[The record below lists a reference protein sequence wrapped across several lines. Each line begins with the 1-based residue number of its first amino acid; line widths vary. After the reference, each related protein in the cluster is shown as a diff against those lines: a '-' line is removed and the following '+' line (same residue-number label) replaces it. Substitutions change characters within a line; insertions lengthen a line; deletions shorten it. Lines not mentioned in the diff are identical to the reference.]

1 MKENY
6 CITKGI
12 YCALSGA
19 SGFCTQSACTRKPKT
34 TNTTGAAFAQASTL
48 PNELTI
54 NGVVY
59 VKKVE

>member
-6 CITKGI
+6 CITEGI
-12 YCALSGA
+12 YCPLAGV
-19 SGFCTQSACTRKPKT
+19 SGFCTQSACTRKTKAI
-34 TNTTGAAFAQASTL
+34 NTTGAVFAQASTL